1 LSSATAGSKGVPPSP
16 AVVDEVVDAK
26 AHAAVVE
33 HFEIIEPEAQIEV
46 VALLSKAPILL
57 MGPTG
62 AGKS

>member
-1 LSSATAGSKGVPPSP
+1 MPPSP